1 MPRVYAH
8 PMAAQKRTRSRQGGL
23 EDLPPIVR
31 SDVNILMS
39 AQAISTYGSFITR
52 AALPLLAI
60 IGLGINAAEAAALAA
75 VDLIAGAVVSQF
87 AGVWIDR
94 LPRKPVLIATDLL
107 RALLLGTIPL
117 AAVLFGSVT
126 LPHLIAVSALSGM
139 CATTFDIAERSYFAG
154 LVTSASLRAVLARTL
169 GIRGAAEFFGFGSA
183 GLLVG
188 ALGGP
193 AAIGIDAL
201 TYVVSAVLIGLLRV
215 AEPKLPPASTRA
227 SFRRELVE
235 GLKATWSV
243 AIMRP
248 LLISTFVIGL
258 YFGLFRSSYLLF
270 VTNGLGL
277 GPEAIGFVIA
287 TGGIAAFLGGVLTE
301 RISNLLGVGRA
312 IALSLVIV
320 GIGLILVPLAPG
332 ASVLGIAM
340 LVGHQLLSDGFE
352 TVWESNQAAIRGRV
366 LPANFQGRAN
376 AANDGVGNLGRLLGI
391 IVGGLIGSS
400 VAGSGV
406 ALLVGG
412 GASIAVGVFVAA
424 SRLGGIQT
432 IGQIPA
438 SGARRRT

>member
-1 MPRVYAH
+1 
-8 PMAAQKRTRSRQGGL
+8 MAAQKRTRSRQGGL
-23 EDLPPIVR
+23 QDLPPIVR

-169 GIRGAAEFFGFGSA
+169 GIRGAAEFLGFGSA

-352 TVWESNQAAIRGRV
+352 TVWESNQSAIRGRV
-366 LPANFQGRAN
+366 LPANYQGRAN

-432 IGQIPA
+432 IAQIPA
-438 SGARRRT
+438 SGARRRTQ

>member
-1 MPRVYAH
+1 
-8 PMAAQKRTRSRQGGL
+8 MAAQKRTRSRQGGL

-31 SDVNILMS
+31 SEVNILMS

>member
-1 MPRVYAH
+1 
-8 PMAAQKRTRSRQGGL
+8 MAAQKRTRSRQGGL

-352 TVWESNQAAIRGRV
+352 TVWESNQAAIRGRI

>member
-1 MPRVYAH
+1 
-8 PMAAQKRTRSRQGGL
+8 MAAQKRTRSRQGRL

>member
-1 MPRVYAH
+1 MT
-8 PMAAQKRTRSRQGGL
+8 AQKRGSNANGRRHGL
-23 EDLPPIVR
+23 HPSVR
-31 SDVNILMS
+31 SDVNLLIG
-39 AQAISTYGSFITR
+39 AQAISTFGSFITR

-75 VDLIAGAVVSQF
+75 VDLIAGALVSQF

-107 RALLLGTIPL
+107 RALLLGSIPL
-117 AAVLFGSVT
+117 AATLFGGVT
-126 LPHLIAVSALSGM
+126 LPHLIAVSSLCGM

-154 LVTSASLRAVLARTL
+154 LVDSSALRAVLARTL

-188 ALGGP
+188 AFGGP

-201 TYVVSAVLIGLLRV
+201 TYIASAVLIGFLRV
-215 AEPKLPPASTRA
+215 AEPKLPSVSARG
-227 SFRRELVE
+227 SFLRELSD

-243 AIMRP
+243 VIMRP

-270 VTNGLGL
+270 VSNGLGL

-287 TGGIAAFLGGVLTE
+287 TGGIAALLGGVFTE
-301 RISNLLGVGRA
+301 RFSRFLGVGRA
-312 IALSLVIV
+312 IAVSLMIV
-320 GIGLILVPLAPG
+320 GFGLILVPLAPG
-332 ASVLGIAM
+332 ATAVGIAM
-340 LVGHQLLSDGFE
+340 LIGHQLLSDGFE
-352 TVWESNQAAIRGRV
+352 TVWEANQAAIRGRV

-376 AANDGVGNLGRLLGI
+376 AANDGVAILGRLLGI

-400 VAGSGV
+400 VAGSGA

-412 GASIAVGVFVAA
+412 CASIAIGIFVGA
-424 SRLGGIQT
+424 SRLGSIT
-432 IGQIPA
+432 SIAQIPA
-438 SGARRRT
+438 SVVRRSAK

>member
-1 MPRVYAH
+1 
-8 PMAAQKRTRSRQGGL
+8 MAAQKRTRSWQGGL

>member
-1 MPRVYAH
+1 MKARN
-8 PMAAQKRTRSRQGGL
+8 RTQQGKGGL
-23 EDLPPIVR
+23 QALTPLVR
-31 SDVNILMS
+31 SDVNLLMS

-107 RALLLGTIPL
+107 RALLLGSIPV
-117 AAVLFGSVT
+117 AATLFGAVT
-126 LPHLIAVSALSGM
+126 LPHLIAVSALCGM

-154 LVTSASLRAVLARTL
+154 LVDSAALRAVLARTL

-183 GLLVG
+183 GLLIG
-188 ALGGP
+188 AFGGP

-201 TYVVSAVLIGLLRV
+201 TYVASAVLIGFLRV
-215 AEPKLPPASTRA
+215 AEPKLPPVSARS
-227 SFRRELVE
+227 SFGRELVD
-235 GLKATWSV
+235 GLRATWSV
-243 AIMRP
+243 SIMRP

-277 GPEAIGFVIA
+277 GPEAIGLVIA
-287 TGGIAAFLGGVLTE
+287 TGGIAAFLGGVFTE

-312 IALSLVIV
+312 IFVSLVVV
-320 GIGLILVPLAPG
+320 GVGLILVPLAPG
-332 ASVLGIAM
+332 ASVLGFAM

-352 TVWESNQAAIRGRV
+352 TVWEANQAAIRGRV
-366 LPANFQGRAN
+366 LPAAYQGRAN
-376 AANDGVGNLGRLLGI
+376 AANDGVGLLGRLLGI
-391 IVGGLIGSS
+391 IVGGIIGSS

-412 GASIAVGVFVAA
+412 VASIAVGFFVAA
-424 SRLGGIQT
+424 SRLGRIQT
-432 IGQIPA
+432 IAQIPP
-438 SGARRRT
+438 SGARRRA

>member
-1 MPRVYAH
+1 MATQKPTQTGRV
-8 PMAAQKRTRSRQGGL
+8 GL
-23 EDLPPIVR
+23 RDLPPLVR
-31 SDVNILMS
+31 SDVNVLIS

-75 VDLIAGAVVSQF
+75 VDLVAGALVSQF

-107 RALLLGTIPL
+107 RAILLGTIPL
-117 AAVLFGSVT
+117 AATVFGGVT
-126 LPHLIAVSALSGM
+126 LPHLIAVSALCGM

-154 LVTSASLRAVLARTL
+154 LVNSSALRAVLARTL

-188 ALGGP
+188 AFGGP

-201 TYVVSAVLIGLLRV
+201 TYVASALLIGFLRV
-215 AEPKLPPASTRA
+215 AEPKLPSVSARA
-227 SFRRELVE
+227 SFRRELSD

-243 AIMRP
+243 VIMRP

-277 GPEAIGFVIA
+277 GPETIGFVIA
-287 TGGIAAFLGGVLTE
+287 TGGIAALLGGVLTE
-301 RISNLLGVGRA
+301 RISKLLGVGRA
-312 IALSLVIV
+312 ISVSLVIV
-320 GIGLILVPLAPG
+320 GFGLILVPLAPG
-332 ASVLGIAM
+332 ATAVGIAM
-340 LVGHQLLSDGFE
+340 LIGHQLLSDGFE
-352 TVWESNQAAIRGRV
+352 TVWEANQAAIRGRV
-366 LPANFQGRAN
+366 LPANYQGRAN
-376 AANDGVGNLGRLLGI
+376 AANDGVGILGRLLGI

-412 GASIAVGVFVAA
+412 GASIAVGLFVAV
-424 SRLGGIQT
+424 SRLGRIQSIT
-432 IGQIPA
+432 QIPA
-438 SGARRRT
+438 SGDRRRAE

>member
-1 MPRVYAH
+1 
-8 PMAAQKRTRSRQGGL
+8 MAAQKRTRSRQGGL
-23 EDLPPIVR
+23 QDLPPIVR

-117 AAVLFGSVT
+117 AAVLFGSVS
-126 LPHLIAVSALSGM
+126 LPHLITVSALSGM

-332 ASVLGIAM
+332 ASALGIAM

-366 LPANFQGRAN
+366 LPANYQGRAN

-432 IGQIPA
+432 IAQIPA

>member
-1 MPRVYAH
+1 
-8 PMAAQKRTRSRQGGL
+8 MAAQKRTRSRQGGL

-248 LLISTFVIGL
+248 LLISTFVVGL

>member
-1 MPRVYAH
+1 
-8 PMAAQKRTRSRQGGL
+8 MAAQKRTPKGQGGL
-23 EDLPPIVR
+23 QDLTPLVR
-31 SDVNILMS
+31 SDVNVLIS

-94 LPRKPVLIATDLL
+94 LPRKPVLIGTDLL

-117 AAVLFGSVT
+117 ADALFGGVT
-126 LPHLIAVSALSGM
+126 LPHLIAVSALCGM
-139 CATTFDIAERSYFAG
+139 CATTFDIAERSYVAG
-154 LVTSASLRAVLARTL
+154 LVNSSALRAVLARTL

-183 GLLVG
+183 GLLIG
-188 ALGGP
+188 AFGGP

-201 TYVVSAVLIGLLRV
+201 TYIASAVLIGFLRV
-215 AEPKLPPASTRA
+215 AEPKLPSAATRA
-227 SFRRELVE
+227 SFRRELAD

-277 GPEAIGFVIA
+277 GPEAIGLVIA

-312 IALSLVIV
+312 ISVSLAIV
-320 GIGLILVPLAPG
+320 GFGLILVPLAPG
-332 ASVLGIAM
+332 ATVLGFAM
-340 LVGHQLLSDGFE
+340 LIGHQLLSDGFE
-352 TVWESNQAAIRGRV
+352 TVWEANQAAIRGRV
-366 LPANFQGRAN
+366 LPAAFQGRAN
-376 AANDGVGNLGRLLGI
+376 AANDGVGILGRLLGI
-391 IVGGLIGSS
+391 IVGGVIGSS

-412 GASIAVGVFVAA
+412 GASIAVGLFVAV
-424 SRLGGIQT
+424 SRLGVIQA
-432 IGQIPA
+432 ISQIPA
-438 SGARRRT
+438 SGTRRRA

>member
-1 MPRVYAH
+1 
-8 PMAAQKRTRSRQGGL
+8 MAAQKRTRSRQGGL

>member
-1 MPRVYAH
+1 MSARKVTS
-8 PMAAQKRTRSRQGGL
+8 KRRGGL
-23 EDLPPIVR
+23 QDLTPLVR
-31 SDVNILMS
+31 SDVNVLIS

-94 LPRKPVLIATDLL
+94 LPRKPVLIGTDLL

-117 AAVLFGSVT
+117 AAALFDGVT
-126 LPHLIAVSALSGM
+126 LPHLIAVSALCGM

-154 LVTSASLRAVLARTL
+154 LVNSSALRAVLARTL

-188 ALGGP
+188 AFGGP

-201 TYVVSAVLIGLLRV
+201 TYIASAVLIGFLRV
-215 AEPKLPPASTRA
+215 AEPKLPPASARS
-227 SFRRELVE
+227 SFRRELSD
-235 GLKATWSV
+235 GLKKTWSV

-277 GPEAIGFVIA
+277 GPEAIGLVIA
-287 TGGIAAFLGGVLTE
+287 TGGIAAFLGGALTE
-301 RISNLLGVGRA
+301 RISRLLGVGRA
-312 IALSLVIV
+312 ISVSLGIV
-320 GIGLILVPLAPG
+320 GFGLILVPLAPG
-332 ASVLGIAM
+332 ATIVGFAM

-352 TVWESNQAAIRGRV
+352 TVWEANQAAIRGRV
-366 LPANFQGRAN
+366 LPAAFQGRAN
-376 AANDGVGNLGRLLGI
+376 AANDGIGILGRLLGI

-412 GASIAVGVFVAA
+412 GASIAVGLFVAT
-424 SRLGGIQT
+424 SRLGRIRSLS
-432 IGQIPA
+432 QIPT
-438 SGARRRT
+438 SGARGRA

>member
-1 MPRVYAH
+1 
-8 PMAAQKRTRSRQGGL
+8 MAVQKRTRSRQGGL
-23 EDLPPIVR
+23 QDLPPIVR

-169 GIRGAAEFFGFGSA
+169 GIRGAAEFLGFGSA

-352 TVWESNQAAIRGRV
+352 TVWESNQSAIRGRV
-366 LPANFQGRAN
+366 LPANYQG
-376 AANDGVGNLGRLLGI
+376 
-391 IVGGLIGSS
+391 
-400 VAGSGV
+400 
-406 ALLVGG
+406 
-412 GASIAVGVFVAA
+412 
-424 SRLGGIQT
+424 
-432 IGQIPA
+432 
-438 SGARRRT
+438 

>member
-1 MPRVYAH
+1 
-8 PMAAQKRTRSRQGGL
+8 MAAQKRTPKGQGGL
-23 EDLPPIVR
+23 RDLPPLVR
-31 SDVNILMS
+31 GDVNILTS

-75 VDLIAGAVVSQF
+75 VDLIAGALVSQF

-117 AAVLFGSVT
+117 AAALFDGVT
-126 LPHLIAVSALSGM
+126 LPHLIAVSALTGM

-154 LVTSASLRAVLARTL
+154 LVNSSALRAVLARTL

-188 ALGGP
+188 AFGGP
-193 AAIGIDAL
+193 AAIGVDAL
-201 TYVVSAVLIGLLRV
+201 TYIASAVLIGFLRV
-215 AEPKLPPASTRA
+215 AEPKLPPASARA
-227 SFRRELVE
+227 SFFWELSD
-235 GLKATWSV
+235 GLKKTWSV
-243 AIMRP
+243 VLMRP

-270 VTNGLGL
+270 VTNGLRL
-277 GPEAIGFVIA
+277 GPETIGLVIA

-301 RISNLLGVGRA
+301 RISKLLGVGRA
-312 IALSLVIV
+312 ISVSLVIV
-320 GIGLILVPLAPG
+320 GFGLILVPLAPG
-332 ASVLGIAM
+332 ATIVGFAM
-340 LVGHQLLSDGFE
+340 LIGHQLLSDGFE
-352 TVWESNQAAIRGRV
+352 TVWEANQAAIRGRV

-376 AANDGVGNLGRLLGI
+376 AANDGVGIVGRLMGI
-391 IVGGLIGSS
+391 IIGGVIGSS

-412 GASIAVGVFVAA
+412 CASIAVGLFVAL
-424 SRLGGIQT
+424 SRLGSIQS
-432 IGQIPA
+432 IAEIPS
-438 SGARRRT
+438 SGERRSA

>member
-352 TVWESNQAAIRGRV
+352 TVWESNQAAIRGRI

>member
-1 MPRVYAH
+1 
-8 PMAAQKRTRSRQGGL
+8 MAVQKRTRSRQGGL
-23 EDLPPIVR
+23 QDLPPIVR

-332 ASVLGIAM
+332 ASALGIAM